1 MAVWILGI
9 DWWRSELLKIA
20 LKGQEVLCL
29 TENFYPPD
37 ASLRRKLH
45 HLTSLCLMMLFCCFY
60 RAAVSENNPW
70 ASPNIKSG
78 KGLFSDQQVISVTLA
93 LPFFFFFN
101 YKKKKNHFISLE
113 LCTFISVRL
122 CGVQSHVLRG
132 PRHPGTPFW
141 VVRRRGTRSRSR
153 LPSWRRRN
161 GWLGDRAPASRSSG
175 LSTGTPQEPRFHRA
189 ERDSAQSAET
199 QHNPL
204 FMTSNY
210 QRWVS
215 PEIPLLLEDHIK
227 YALRSNPPDFH

>member
-1 MAVWILGI
+1 MSHDAV
-9 DWWRSELLKIA
+9 LLF
-20 LKGQEVLCL
+20 LQSCCVWEQPL
-29 TENFYPPD
+29 
-37 ASLRRKLH
+37 SLSKHKEWQRVVFRPAGH
-45 HLTSLCLMMLFCCFY
+45 FCHISF
-60 RAAVSENNPW
+60 A
-70 ASPNIKSG
+70 
-78 KGLFSDQQVISVTLA
+78 FS
-93 LPFFFFFN
+93 FFFLII
-101 YKKKKNHFISLE
+101 KKKKNHFISLE